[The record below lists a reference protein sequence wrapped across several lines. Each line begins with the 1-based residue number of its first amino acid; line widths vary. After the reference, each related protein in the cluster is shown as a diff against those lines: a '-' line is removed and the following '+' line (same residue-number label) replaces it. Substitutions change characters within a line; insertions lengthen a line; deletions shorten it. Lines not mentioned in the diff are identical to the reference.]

1 MKLVIATAAFA
12 LTTVSAVSSAYAGQ
26 GYAAD
31 TVMSRSV
38 PAASYQEPREKAVYP
53 AETVTVTVGHKSV
66 LNAADYLSERDLAQI
81 VGDSVNVY
89 TFASN
94 GLGEVRPTR

>member
-12 LTTVSAVSSAYAGQ
+12 LTAVSAASAAQ
-26 GYAAD
+26 NYAAD
-31 TVMSRSV
+31 TVMTRSV
-38 PAASYQEPREKAVYP
+38 PAASYQEARENAVYP
-53 AETVTVTVGHKSV
+53 SEIVTVTVGHKSV
-66 LNAADYLSERDLAQI
+66 LNAVDSLSARDQAQI

-94 GLGEVRPTR
+94 GLGEVRPSR